1 MESPWTD
8 GVQEFWLKNWLR
20 EIRKDMNGKNK
31 QAPVKILEKLK
42 ILKKIPNWKALDRW
56 GLRILAKEFYQLT

>member
-1 MESPWTD
+1 
-8 GVQEFWLKNWLR
+8 
-20 EIRKDMNGKNK
+20 MNGKNK